1 METKKIEIKVKDCKT
16 KSLDSF
22 QEFQGEL
29 KKISPENLKRLKQS
43 IVGGGFTAPLF
54 IWQDKILDGHQ
65 RKIALESLRFDGYE
79 IPEIP
84 YVEIEATDEVEAK
97 KILLTYISQ
106 YADINRTGLEEFM
119 QSVGLSA
126 ADLSQFA
133 VLPFIEDM
141 TANEITNDDVD
152 LDVKLEPV
160 AKTGQ
165 IYQLGQHRL
174 MCGDSTSHDDCKKLM
189 GEDIAQMVFTD
200 PPYNVDYTGGMGTHD
215 KNSREGIM
223 NDKMS
228 NVEFYRFLFDA
239 CKNLITFSKGGI
251 YICMSSSEID
261 TLKKAFQDAGGHW
274 QSFII
279 WVKNTFTL
287 SRADYQHTY
296 EPILYGWP
304 DRIKNHYFI
313 NQRDTPNVWEDVRKV
328 KTEFDGSH
336 TTIKFHGFE
345 VKLKGRVEGQLKHKK
360 QITDIW
366 RYDKPTRS
374 AEHPT
379 MKPLELCAE
388 AIKNS
393 TLKGEIVLDLFGG
406 SGSTLIAA
414 DKLQRVCYMME
425 MDPRF
430 VDVIIDRWEKHTGL
444 KAKMV

>member
-1 METKKIEIKVKDCKT
+1 M
-16 KSLDSF
+16 
-22 QEFQGEL
+22 
-29 KKISPENLKRLKQS
+29 
-43 IVGGGFTAPLF
+43 
-54 IWQDKILDGHQ
+54 
-65 RKIALESLRFDGYE
+65 RFDGYE

-141 TANEITNDDVD
+141 TANEITADDVD
-152 LDVKLEPV
+152 LELKLDPV
-160 AKTGQ
+160 AKPGQ
-165 IYQLGQHRL
+165 IYQLGSHRL

-189 GEDIAQMVFTD
+189 GDDIAHMVFTD
-200 PPYNVDYTGGMGTHD
+200 PPYNVDYTGGMGTHE
-215 KNSREGIM
+215 KNAREGIM

-228 NVEFYRFLFDA
+228 NVDFYRFLFDA

-261 TLKKAFQDAGGHW
+261 TLKRAFEDAGGHW

-313 NQRDTPNVWEDVRKV
+313 GQRDTANVWEDVRKV

-336 TTIKFHGFE
+336 TTIRFHGFE

-393 TLKGEIVLDLFGG
+393 TLRGEIVLDLFGG

-425 MDPRF
+425 MDPGY
-430 VDVIIDRWEKHTGL
+430 VDVIIDRWEKHSGI
-444 KAKMV
+444 KAKMI